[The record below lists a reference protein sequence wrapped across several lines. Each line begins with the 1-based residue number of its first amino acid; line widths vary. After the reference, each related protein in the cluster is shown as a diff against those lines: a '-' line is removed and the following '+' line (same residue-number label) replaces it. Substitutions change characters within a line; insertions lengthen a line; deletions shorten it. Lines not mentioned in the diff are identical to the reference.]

1 MTVQIPQTHGLLSAN
16 QTLIHCKDIDLKMQK
31 ELEIMHESD
40 TLETISIPNMPG
52 QGGILMT
59 FFLQH
64 GLSATFLLTSWSPAF
79 PSIL

>member
-1 MTVQIPQTHGLLSAN
+1 
-16 QTLIHCKDIDLKMQK
+16 MQK